1 MRRPRG
7 GALEQNEQKP
17 ENSSRALPIEPI
29 FRRIRVKSGELVE
42 IYPIYVSTKTFL
54 KNSDLI
60 FFDVNQSSNLGQI
73 WPIWVKSS
81 RLVKISQINMFRLRM
96 FSGIEIQYSLR
107 SNQVI
112 KIVFIYMYVH
122 TDKLFF
128 RFLDFGLGLAERN
141 FHRIRKK

>member
-60 FFDVNQSSNLGQI
+60 FWRLIRVQT
-73 WPIWVKSS
+73 WVKS
-81 RLVKISQINMFRLRM
+81 
-96 FSGIEIQYSLR
+96 GQYG
-107 SNQVI
+107 SNRAGWS
-112 KIVFIYMYVH
+112 KYP
-122 TDKLFF
+122 K
-128 RFLDFGLGLAERN
+128 
-141 FHRIRKK
+141 

>member
-54 KNSDLI
+54 KNSDLT
-60 FFDVNQSSNLGQI
+60 FFDVNQSSNSGQI
-73 WPIWVKSS
+73 RPIGVKSS
-81 RLVKISQINMFRLRM
+81 RLVKISQIYMFRLRM
-96 FSGIEIQYSLR
+96 FSGIEIQ
-107 SNQVI
+107 
-112 KIVFIYMYVH
+112 
-122 TDKLFF
+122 
-128 RFLDFGLGLAERN
+128 
-141 FHRIRKK
+141 

>member
-17 ENSSRALPIEPI
+17 ENCSRALFSEPI
-29 FRRIRVKSGELVE
+29 LMTYTLKDRKCFADAEFEFIWTYKRSSEVKLGSNRRIRVKSGELVE

-73 WPIWVKSS
+73 RPIGVKSS
-81 RLVKISQINMFRLRM
+81 RLVKISQIYMFRLRM
-96 FSGIEIQYSLR
+96 FSGIEIQY
-107 SNQVI
+107 
-112 KIVFIYMYVH
+112 
-122 TDKLFF
+122 
-128 RFLDFGLGLAERN
+128 
-141 FHRIRKK
+141 